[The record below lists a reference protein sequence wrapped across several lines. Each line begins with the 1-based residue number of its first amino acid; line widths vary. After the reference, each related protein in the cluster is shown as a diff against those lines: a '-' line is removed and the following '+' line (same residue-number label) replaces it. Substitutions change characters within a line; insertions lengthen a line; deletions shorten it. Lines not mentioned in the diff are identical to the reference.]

1 MEAFQWLLPFSWRLR
16 PVQVSPPGLSST
28 GLRCTYYSAGTG
40 KRREIER
47 EMARSEQ
54 LHNRAK
60 KVMPG
65 GVNSP
70 VRFYE
75 PYPFFAASARGSKL
89 VTADHKTLVDY
100 CMGYG
105 ALFLG
110 HGYTAVIEASKA
122 QMDNGTLYCVPTEL
136 EVRLAELVSK
146 MVPCAEVVRAVN
158 TGSEATM
165 NAIRLARAFTRK
177 KDVIKFDGGY
187 HGAHDYV
194 LVKAGS
200 GAASLPASE
209 GVLEE
214 SSAHTVVVPYNDPA
228 ALERAIE
235 KSDAACV
242 IMEPVLANIGLVLPD
257 KNYLSEVRKLTQ
269 QNDVVLIFDEVVT
282 GFRLAPGG
290 AGEFFGIRP
299 DLATFAKAMG
309 NGFPIGAIAGK
320 KEIMQ
325 QLAPAGRVYQAS
337 TFAGNP
343 LSVSAAIATLEV
355 LQQSKDAIYPQAA
368 RTCDSIVEG
377 IKEELEDI
385 GTGIDCTINSIGSM
399 FQLFFTADKVRDEA
413 SAKKADAAVFRRLF
427 DELLKRNVFIP
438 PSQFETCF
446 VSYAHDEED
455 IDKTVEA
462 YGEAFKKIKEQQRK
476 Q

>member
-1 MEAFQWLLPFSWRLR
+1 M
-16 PVQVSPPGLSST
+16 
-28 GLRCTYYSAGTG
+28 
-40 KRREIER
+40 I
-47 EMARSEQ
+47 RSEQ
-54 LHNRAK
+54 LYNRAK
-60 KVMPG
+60 KVLPG

-70 VRFYE
+70 VRYYD
-75 PYPFFAASARGSKL
+75 PYPFFAVSSHESKL
-89 VTADHKTLVDY
+89 VTADHKTYIDY

-105 ALFLG
+105 ALLLG
-110 HGYTAVIEASKA
+110 HGYPSVLDAVREQLDK
-122 QMDNGTLYCVPTEL
+122 GTLYCVPTER
-136 EVRLAELVSK
+136 EIKLAETISK
-146 MVPCAEVVRAVN
+146 VVPCAEMVRTVN

-165 NAIRLARAFTRK
+165 NAIRLARAFTK
-177 KDVIKFDGGY
+177 KKGVIKFDGGY

-214 SSAHTVVVPYNDPA
+214 SSAQTTVVPYNDA
-228 ALERAIE
+228 ASLERAIE
-235 KSDAACV
+235 KNRDTACV
-242 IMEPVLANIGLVLPD
+242 IMEPVLANIGLILPD
-257 KNYLSEVRKLTQ
+257 KNYLNDVRKITQ

-282 GFRLAPGG
+282 GFRLALGG
-290 AGEFFGIRP
+290 ASEFFGIKP
-299 DLATFAKAMG
+299 DLATFAKALG
-309 NGFPIGAIAGK
+309 NGFPIAAIAGT

-343 LSVSAAIATLEV
+343 VSVSAAIAALETMMEAR
-355 LQQSKDAIYPQAA
+355 DALYPKLA

-385 GTGIDCTINSIGSM
+385 GGIDCVINSIGSM
-399 FQLFFTADKVRDEA
+399 YQIFFTAEKVRDEA
-413 SAKKADAAVFRRLF
+413 AAKKADAAKFRKMF
-427 DELLKRNVFIP
+427 DELLKRDVFIP

-455 IDKTVEA
+455 VDRTVEA
-462 YGEAFKKIKEQQRK
+462 YGEALRKIKERR
-476 Q
+476 

>member
-1 MEAFQWLLPFSWRLR
+1 
-16 PVQVSPPGLSST
+16 
-28 GLRCTYYSAGTG
+28 
-40 KRREIER
+40 
-47 EMARSEQ
+47 MAKSEQ

-60 KVMPG
+60 KVIPG

-75 PYPFFAASARGSKL
+75 PYPFYAVSARGSKL
-89 VTADHKTLVDY
+89 VTADHKTLTDY

-105 ALFLG
+105 AMFLG
-110 HGYTAVIEASKA
+110 HGYPSVIEAAKS
-122 QMDNGTLYCVPTEL
+122 QMEKGTLYCTPTEK
-136 EVRLAELVSK
+136 EIKLAETISK
-146 MVPCAEVVRAVN
+146 LVPCAEMVRAVN

-165 NAIRLARAFTRK
+165 NAIRLARAFTKK

-200 GAASLPASE
+200 GAASLPGSE

-214 SSAHTVVVPYNDPA
+214 SAAHTLVVPYNDPS

-235 KSDAACV
+235 KNRDAACV
-242 IMEPVLANIGLVLPD
+242 IIEPVLANIGLVLPD
-257 KNYLSEVRKLTQ
+257 KNYLSEVRKVTQ

-282 GFRLAPGG
+282 GFRLALGG
-290 AGEFFGIRP
+290 AGEFFGIKP
-299 DLATFAKAMG
+299 DLATFAKALG
-309 NGFPIGAIAGK
+309 NGFPVGAIAGK

-325 QLAPAGRVYQAS
+325 QLAPAGKVYQAS

-343 LSVSAAIATLEV
+343 VSVSAAIATLETLV
-355 LQQSKDAIYPQAA
+355 EAKDAVYPQAA
-368 RTCDSIVEG
+368 RTCDSLVEG
-377 IKEELEDI
+377 IKEELEDV
-385 GTGIDCTINSIGSM
+385 GSGVDCTINSIGSM
-399 FQLFFTADKVRDEA
+399 YQLFFTTEKVRDEA
-413 SAKKADAAVFRRLF
+413 SAKRADATTFRKMF

-455 IDKTVEA
+455 VDKTVEA
-462 YGEAFKKIKEQQRK
+462 YGDAFKKIKGQK
-476 Q
+476 